1 MTEKENLERCRC
13 VDALIRDIRERI
25 SKTERDIEELS
36 SRTVVDTVR
45 GGDGG
50 TQLFKVEGL
59 PQSVIEKKRIL
70 LEARVNKLGRTL
82 SEKEQAI
89 NRAYIFLDTVKP
101 AELRLML
108 QFYYIDGM
116 SWSRVARKMEK
127 ETGKE
132 FSKAGCQIRCMRF
145 FEKLKG
151 EEK

>member
-1 MTEKENLERCRC
+1 
-13 VDALIRDIRERI
+13 
-25 SKTERDIEELS
+25 
-36 SRTVVDTVR
+36 
-45 GGDGG
+45 
-50 TQLFKVEGL
+50 
-59 PQSVIEKKRIL
+59 
-70 LEARVNKLGRTL
+70 
-82 SEKEQAI
+82 
-89 NRAYIFLDTVKP
+89 
-101 AELRLML
+101 L